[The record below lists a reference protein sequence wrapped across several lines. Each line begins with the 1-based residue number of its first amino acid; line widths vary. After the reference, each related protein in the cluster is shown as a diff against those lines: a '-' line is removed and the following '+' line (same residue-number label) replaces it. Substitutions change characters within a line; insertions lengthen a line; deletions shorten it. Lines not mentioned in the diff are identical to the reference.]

1 VKIAVSSENPSEK
14 SAIFRAAAFRARAV
28 LYHRNNLIALV
39 VEDFDRSPLRVCE
52 YARGS
57 LRRCE

>member
-1 VKIAVSSENPSEK
+1 VKIAVSSENPSEQ
-14 SAIFRAAAFRARAV
+14 SAIFLAAAFRARAV

-57 LRRCE
+57 LSRCE